1 MTPLIELNII
11 SDKVKVDS
19 LFLEKKN
26 NIIVENYHV
35 LQNFLSV
42 FFDIN
47 NPNNS
52 IEIGNKKIDSKKA
65 YVLNLL
71 DYESLFLQTSLKKGS
86 LIYDY
91 VIKEIEDKLDEA
103 NDQINQFLDRIF
115 SETVSNSVINY
126 NLTFDIDVVKLAT
139 QFGEFENKIDS
150 REYLKVIKVLLQSFI
165 EKNKNKTMIVLT
177 NENIIG
183 TVLDDMDSIIIFN
196 MYAKSGYN
204 VFIDEQVLNFDF
216 HVVYNHIKLNWP
228 IDLERQ
234 KINEIV
240 DRYIGVFHA
249 NKLTEIYDI
258 EMYIAGVLFNKVM
271 HIDRKLMFKGNLLEI
286 AEPYREY
293 IKSIEITN

>member
-1 MTPLIELNII
+1 MIELNII

-196 MYAKSGYN
+196 SRTYWFYHG
-204 VFIDEQVLNFDF
+204 
-216 HVVYNHIKLNWP
+216 
-228 IDLERQ
+228 
-234 KINEIV
+234 
-240 DRYIGVFHA
+240 
-249 NKLTEIYDI
+249 
-258 EMYIAGVLFNKVM
+258 
-271 HIDRKLMFKGNLLEI
+271 
-286 AEPYREY
+286 
-293 IKSIEITN
+293 

>member
-1 MTPLIELNII
+1 MIELNII

-115 SETVSNSVINY
+115 SETVVI
-126 NLTFDIDVVKLAT
+126 
-139 QFGEFENKIDS
+139 Q
-150 REYLKVIKVLLQSFI
+150 LL
-165 EKNKNKTMIVLT
+165 
-177 NENIIG
+177 
-183 TVLDDMDSIIIFN
+183 III
-196 MYAKSGYN
+196 
-204 VFIDEQVLNFDF
+204 
-216 HVVYNHIKLNWP
+216 
-228 IDLERQ
+228 
-234 KINEIV
+234 
-240 DRYIGVFHA
+240 
-249 NKLTEIYDI
+249 
-258 EMYIAGVLFNKVM
+258 
-271 HIDRKLMFKGNLLEI
+271 
-286 AEPYREY
+286 
-293 IKSIEITN
+293 